1 MITFK
6 EETTLVGISE
16 FRTHADDILRTAKKR
31 RVVIE
36 KRHKPVAVIMSM
48 DLYEQLEQ
56 LIELVEDRV
65 LGEIALKRLK
75 NFKGPFLTIEQFK
88 KKYGWK

>member
-16 FRTHADDILRTAKKR
+16 FRTHADDILKTAKKH

-36 KRHKPVAVIMSM
+36 KRHKPVAVLISM
-48 DLYEQLEQ
+48 DLYEKLEE
-56 LIELVEDRV
+56 LIDLVEDRV
-65 LGEIALKRLK
+65 LGEIAFKRMK
-75 NFKGPFLTIEQFK
+75 NYKGPFLSLDQFK
-88 KKYGWK
+88 KKIGLK